1 MRPGQPVRLGT
12 DPAWNSTAWGMLIG
26 HVDRIESAP
35 QQPLRE
41 VVLVR
46 LAIRPER
53 LASVTL
59 KIVQDEEPLRASGE
73 EGGAL

>member
-73 EGGAL
+73 EGGAP